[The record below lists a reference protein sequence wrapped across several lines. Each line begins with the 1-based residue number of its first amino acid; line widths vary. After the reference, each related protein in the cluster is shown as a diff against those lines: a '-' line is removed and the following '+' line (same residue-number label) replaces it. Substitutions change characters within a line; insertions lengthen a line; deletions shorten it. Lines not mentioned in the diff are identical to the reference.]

1 MTKTQLT
8 FLSILCCITF
18 IFNPLI
24 AITVLMAYFFLKRI
38 SPPAKF
44 PVYLIIFS
52 ISCIALDFSSS
63 SDKSLY
69 FLLSAAFWNNW
80 YFYQSELF
88 NSNAFISISGAVHTT
103 YILLAYFSNSYYDN
117 LFKTG
122 LIGIIGVFGIVD
134 SGYIIL
140 GFPKVIKHLLNGV
153 SQRTNS
159 IQGAFVRHCEQADV
173 VAEPPQ
179 SQDIFDEYNTN
190 IGITLGTDM
199 TTNIP
204 IVILDKELNQ
214 HCLVIGTTGSGKTT
228 TLLNIAESC
237 CQRGLP
243 LVYIDGKGS
252 ISLINTLSKM
262 CTRYGRKLK
271 VFSLED
277 DNATI
282 TELAYYNPFSCGNFT
297 GWKNKI
303 ITLALDAENKG
314 QEHYSLQEQNY
325 ISLVCEILYKSK
337 VYVDLEA
344 IIAYL
349 KVPEELQKLAN
360 RISHKLAL
368 RFVQVDNAT
377 KKSSDIVKILEIF
390 YYSNYGKLF
399 STSKQS
405 SEQVINLKEDVE
417 DGNIIVFLLN
427 AASYKRDTNML
438 GRLIIN
444 DINSVWAEFGSQGK
458 RVKGYCIFD
467 EFAAYASPNMASV
480 LAMQRDNGLHAVIG
494 TQSINAIS
502 VESMTIKRVAVELIA
517 NCNTFIMHKLNDNK
531 DIEILAST
539 IGTQKDLN
547 LSYSFKSD
555 RDEYNLQVRS
565 DEKYIIPLQQVR
577 ELKAGQAFICRTV
590 MGLRPRKVKI
600 HRSAYI

>member
-1 MTKTQLT
+1 MTKPQLI
-8 FLSILCCITF
+8 FLSIVSFILF

-24 AITVLMAYFFLKRI
+24 DLSALIAYFFLKRTA
-38 SPPAKF
+38 PASRF
-44 PVYLIIFS
+44 PIYLIVVS
-52 ISCIALDFSSS
+52 IICIALDRSV
-63 SDKSLY
+63 SDNSLY
-69 FLLSAAFWNNW
+69 FLLSEVLWNNW
-80 YFYQSELF
+80 YFYQSHVFTNSAFASTNMAFHTF
-88 NSNAFISISGAVHTT
+88 N
-103 YILLAYFSNSYYDN
+103 ILLTYFSNSYYDT

-122 LIGIIGVFGIVD
+122 LIGIIGVFGIIG
-134 SGYIIL
+134 SGYILL
-140 GFPKVIKHLLNGV
+140 GFSKIMIRHSERSTAIPP
-153 SQRTNS
+153 SQ
-159 IQGAFVRHCEQADV
+159 G
-173 VAEPPQ
+173 
-179 SQDIFDEYNTN
+179 IFDDHATIAEVS
-190 IGITLGTDM
+190 LGTDVV
-199 TTNIP
+199 TNIP
-204 IVILDKELNQ
+204 VVISDKELNQ
-214 HCLVIGTTGSGKTT
+214 HCLVMGTTGSGKTT
-228 TLLNIAESC
+228 TLLSIAESC
-237 CQRGLP
+237 CQRSLP
-243 LVYIDGKGS
+243 LVYVDGKGS
-252 ISLINTLSKM
+252 IGLINTLSKM
-262 CTRYGRKLK
+262 CAKYGRKLK

-277 DNATI
+277 NASI
-282 TELAYYNPFSCGNFT
+282 AEIAYYNPFSCGNFT

-325 ISLVCEILYKSK
+325 ISLVCEILYKSN

-360 RISHKLAL
+360 KIAPELAL
-368 RFVQVDNAT
+368 RFVQADKAT
-377 KKSSDIVKILEIF
+377 KQSSDIVKILEIF

-399 STSKQS
+399 STSKQNA
-405 SEQVINLKEDVE
+405 EQVINLKQDIQ
-417 DGNIIVFLLN
+417 DGNIVVFLLN

-444 DINSVWAEFGSQGK
+444 DINSVWADFGSHGK

-517 NCNTFIMHKLNDNK
+517 NCNTFIIHKLNDNK
-531 DIEILAST
+531 DIEVLAST

-555 RDEYNLQVRS
+555 SDEYNLQVRS

-590 MGLRPRKVKI
+590 MGLRPQKVKMYK
-600 HRSAYI
+600 SAYI